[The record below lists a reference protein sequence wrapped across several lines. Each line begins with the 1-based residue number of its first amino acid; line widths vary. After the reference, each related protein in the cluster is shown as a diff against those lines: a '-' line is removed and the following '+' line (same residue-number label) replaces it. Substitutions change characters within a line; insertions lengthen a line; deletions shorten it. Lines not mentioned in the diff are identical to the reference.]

1 MLVLRP
7 KQWIKNLLV
16 FAAPLAAGQIFEA
29 STFIFTC
36 YAFVVFTILS
46 SGIYV
51 LNDVI
56 DEPQDK
62 KHKTKSKRAIAS
74 GEIKRKT
81 AIVYSI
87 AIILTGIF
95 LTFRTTNYSFEKVV
109 TIFLILQFTYIFLAK
124 HFYLYDL
131 IFISFGFVLRAMA
144 GGILASIPISIWFIT
159 VTFCVSLF
167 ITTGKRYS
175 EKISMLGNLVTRKN
189 LDSYSI
195 IFLKSL
201 LLVSLTLSITFYT
214 LWAVELYLIN
224 GDWKAPSSIIPVT
237 IILLTY
243 LKKIFQGEA
252 EAPEDIILNNLS
264 LLLPIGLWI
273 LLFISRIN

>member
-1 MLVLRP
+1 
-7 KQWIKNLLV
+7 
-16 FAAPLAAGQIFEA
+16 
-29 STFIFTC
+29 
-36 YAFVVFTILS
+36 
-46 SGIYV
+46 
-51 LNDVI
+51 
-56 DEPQDK
+56 
-62 KHKTKSKRAIAS
+62 
-74 GEIKRKT
+74 
-81 AIVYSI
+81 
-87 AIILTGIF
+87 
-95 LTFRTTNYSFEKVV
+95 
-109 TIFLILQFTYIFLAK
+109 
-124 HFYLYDL
+124 
-131 IFISFGFVLRAMA
+131 MA
-144 GGILASIPISIWFIT
+144 GGILSSIPISIWFIT

-243 LKKIFQGEA
+243 LKKIFQMIEEFVKRPVA
-252 EAPEDIILNNLS
+252 QTPEKPEI
-264 LLLPIGLWI
+264 
-273 LLFISRIN
+273 